1 MRSRLDPRDLAGEV
15 LAGIAVRPARTVL
28 TVLGTVLG
36 IGALVTTLGVATT
49 AGNQIAGR
57 FDAATATEVTVD
69 IPEPIAPGSPPVVAW
84 ESLDD
89 LARLNG
95 VEAAA
100 AYVTTQPG
108 KEPDVRAN
116 TVRDPGRVLDRVLPV
131 VGATADLPAAART
144 TVAAGRFFDTGHITR
159 RDRVAVLGAQA
170 AEQLGLTRIDN
181 QPAVFVDGTPF
192 TVVGVLAAVGRPDQ
206 QALAGSVIVPW
217 TAGADALHLGPARTV
232 VVTTALGA
240 AALIAEQA
248 PVALS
253 PNDPAALTVNA
264 PPDPAAL
271 RTGVADDISGLLLI
285 LGLVS
290 LVVGGLGIAN
300 VTLVTVME
308 RTAEIGLRR
317 ALGARRRHI
326 AAQFLLESAV
336 IGLLGGVIGAS
347 LGVVAVVLVSVGRG
361 WTPVLSL
368 APVLAAPVAGAV
380 VGLVA
385 GLYPAL
391 RSARLQPV
399 EALRG
404 PG

>member
-1 MRSRLDPRDLAGEV
+1 MRSHLDLRDLGGEV

-57 FDAATATEVTVD
+57 FDAVTATEVTVD
-69 IPEPIAPGSPPVVAW
+69 IPEPITPGSPPVVAW
-84 ESLDD
+84 GSLDD
-89 LARLNG
+89 LIRLNG

-100 AYVTTQPG
+100 AYVTTVAGQ
-108 KEPDVRAN
+108 EPNVRAN
-116 TVRDPGRVLDRVLPV
+116 AVRDPERVLDRVLPV
-131 VGATADLPAAART
+131 VGATADLPAAVRAS
-144 TVAAGRFFDTGHITR
+144 VAGGRFFDAGHIER

-170 AEQLGLTRIDN
+170 AEQLGLTRVDN
-181 QPAVFVDGTPF
+181 QPAVFIDDKPF
-192 TVVGVLAAVGRPDQ
+192 TVVGILGPVGQPDQ

-217 TAGADALHLGPARTV
+217 TAGADAVKLGPARTV
-232 VVTTALGA
+232 VVATALGA
-240 AALIAEQA
+240 ASLIAQQA

-253 PNDPAALTVNA
+253 PNDPAAVRVNA
-264 PPDPAAL
+264 PPDPAV

-336 IGLLGGVIGAS
+336 IGLLGGIIGAS
-347 LGVVAVVLVSVGRG
+347 GGVIAVVLVSVGRD

-368 APVLAAPVAGAV
+368 WPVLAAPAAGAF

-391 RSARLQPV
+391 RSARMQPV